1 MTPSITLIPGLDL
14 AALTAAAFSNRI
26 LCTAPAP
33 QAPAP
38 NSRISRL
45 IRFRQEN
52 PGLFERRRVE
62 GMKRSSLVRE
72 NLLRLHRERKAEWR
86 ASALKNPKLQAT
98 DQHIAAKLW
107 RLRGPDGNLYEF
119 RNLKKFVREHENLF
133 EADDVIWKEMNGKAN
148 QAWCRAFQALGRLR
162 PTSSKHLAEWHG
174 WRWVD

>member
-1 MTPSITLIPGLDL
+1 MTPNITLIPGLDL
-14 AALTAAAFSNRI
+14 TALTAAVFANRI
-26 LCTAPAP
+26 ISCAPAP
-33 QAPAP
+33 QAPGP

-72 NLLRLHRERKAEWR
+72 NLMRLHRERKEQWR

-98 DQHIAAKLW
+98 DQHIAAKMW
-107 RLRGPDGNLYEF
+107 RLKAPDGNVYEF
-119 RNLKKFVREHENLF
+119 RNLKKFVREHEDIF
-133 EADDVIWKEMNGKAN
+133 DADDVVWKDMNGKAN